1 MNPDPPQQLEINFA
15 AGQDEQGLSQWQ
27 KARRAAMQSLAHK
40 LGLPLGRL
48 AEVRLRDGVVLRG
61 RLSACEEQLFVEA
74 QRDFHLELRI
84 DRATFAAADIES
96 CVRLD

>member
-1 MNPDPPQQLEINFA
+1 MDSDPPQQHEINFA

-27 KARRAAMQSLAHK
+27 KARRAALQSLAHK
-40 LGLPLGRL
+40 LGLPLGHL

-61 RLSACEEQLFVEA
+61 RLCTCEEQLFVEA
-74 QRDFHLELRI
+74 KRDFHLELRI
-84 DRATFAAADIES
+84 DRATFAAADVES